1 MKANNSKTNKVL
13 NRNFILKMFILN
25 SPVSRIQLS
34 KYSGLSKMSLT
45 NIISE
50 FSEKGYIKETGVD
63 LSATGKRKPI
73 LLELADGCV
82 CAIGISITRSYIE
95 GCLADIKG
103 NMMYSKRVELPED
116 TTAER
121 ITTILGEL
129 ISSIKNICQ
138 TELIGVGISA
148 IGPLDMETGRILSPT
163 NFYGIENYDVVKEVK
178 KFTDLPV
185 YLYKN
190 TNCAALAEK
199 YYGAG
204 RKNQNFVY
212 IGVSKGLGASAVI
225 NDNLLLGTNGYSCE
239 LGHITVNPDGE
250 KCACGNKGCL
260 EIYTNIVSMVE
271 KVSKRVAN
279 GAKTILKTPITFE
292 SIIDGAKKGD
302 KLCIDTLD
310 ELCKYLAVG
319 VINAI
324 NVYDPTIVIL
334 GNDIAMGG
342 DEIISRLKKNVGTTP
357 VGAKHNNVE
366 IIMSKFYDK
375 APLLGAATVVFD
387 NLMFA

>member
-103 NMMYSKRVELPED
+103 NMMYSKRVELPKD
-116 TTAER
+116 TTSDR

-129 ISSIKNICQ
+129 ITTIRNICQ

-148 IGPLDMETGRILSPT
+148 IGPLDMEKGRILSPT

-239 LGHITVNPDGE
+239 LGHLTVNPDGE
-250 KCACGNKGCL
+250 KCACGNNGCL
-260 EIYTNIVSMVE
+260 EIYTNIVSVVE
-271 KVSKRVAN
+271 KVEKRVN
-279 GAKTILKTPITFE
+279 DGAKTILKTPVTFE
-292 SIIDGAKKGD
+292 SIVDGAKKND

-310 ELCKYLAVG
+310 ELCKYLAIG
-319 VINAI
+319 VTNAI
-324 NVYDPTIVIL
+324 NVYDPGIVIL

-357 VGAKHNNVE
+357 IGAKHNNVE